1 MAKPDN
7 GGKPTVRL
15 NDSTFADWTER
26 RVPYTLVLVRSAACA
41 QSRELEPMLDSIAG
55 DYGGKMRLATIDADE
70 SPETL
75 RKHKVDGV
83 PTVLLFRDGKQVARM
98 ASCRVSAADV
108 SALVAKHDKAGPDRA
123 AE

>member
-1 MAKPDN
+1 MAKPDT

-15 NDSTFADWTER
+15 NDATFADWTEK
-26 RVPYTLVLVRSAACA
+26 RVPFTLVLVRSAACA
-41 QSRELEPMLDSIAG
+41 QSLELEPMLAGIAG
-55 DYGGKMRLATIDADE
+55 DYRGKMRLATIDADE

-83 PTVLLFRDGKQVARM
+83 PTVLLFRDGRQIARVP
-98 ASCRVSAADV
+98 SCRVSAADV
-108 SALVAKHDKAGPDRA
+108 SALLAKHDKEGPGPA